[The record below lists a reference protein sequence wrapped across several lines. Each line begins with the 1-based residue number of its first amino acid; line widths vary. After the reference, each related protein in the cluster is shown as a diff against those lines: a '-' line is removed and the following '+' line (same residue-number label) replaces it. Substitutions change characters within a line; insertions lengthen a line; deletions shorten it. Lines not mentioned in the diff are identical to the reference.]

1 MAKVYIDYSHE
12 EVATLISKYLSD
24 GGILHQYSMSD
35 LVFDTTSR
43 SHISKANRDDLK
55 ARKKYLAGQL
65 VD

>member
-12 EVATLISKYLSD
+12 EVSTLISKYLSD
-24 GGILHQYSMSD
+24 GGVLHQYSMSES
-35 LVFDTTSR
+35 VFDMTPR
-43 SHISKANRDDLK
+43 PRISKANRDDLK

>member
-12 EVATLISKYLSD
+12 EVSALISKYLSD
-24 GGILHQYSMSD
+24 GGVLHQYSVPEPD
-35 LVFDTTSR
+35 LDLPARSR
-43 SHISKANRDDLK
+43 LSKANRDDLK